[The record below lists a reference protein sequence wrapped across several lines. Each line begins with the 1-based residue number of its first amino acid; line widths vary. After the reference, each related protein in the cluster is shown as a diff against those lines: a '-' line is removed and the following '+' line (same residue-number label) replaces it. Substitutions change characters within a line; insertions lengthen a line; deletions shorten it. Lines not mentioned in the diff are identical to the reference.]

1 MLMIADEY
9 QDGAN
14 VGPIAIDPGEIMQV
28 KECGKHSTIALLNGS
43 IVTIALPVS
52 VVEGHLMEHMEHN
65 EAIANRQLLGER
77 VQ

>member
-9 QDGAN
+9 QEGRN

-28 KECGKHSTIALLNGS
+28 KEAGKHSLVNLINGCTI
-43 IVTIALPVS
+43 TIALPIAI
-52 VVEGHLMEHMEHN
+52 VEGHLMEHMEHQQT
-65 EAIANRQLLGER
+65 IADRQLLGER